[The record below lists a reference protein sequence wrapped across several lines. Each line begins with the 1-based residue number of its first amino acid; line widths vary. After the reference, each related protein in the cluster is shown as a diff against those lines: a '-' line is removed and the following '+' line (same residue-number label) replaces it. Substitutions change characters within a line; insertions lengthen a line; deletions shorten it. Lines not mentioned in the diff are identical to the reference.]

1 MDLLA
6 PDLDRSHAGGID
18 APILSLCELINAR
31 PEFYTTSSCSGRVV
45 LFWQRE
51 LAAAGAVGPDAEL
64 EPEPEPELAD
74 GDAEPPLDERTKAA
88 GGSWLYITHDEPR
101 LEDMLAEAAE
111 LPATGLAVFKQEP
124 FLLHVRCC
132 SMEAATVLYRLARE
146 CGLRESGV
154 APVGEFPL
162 CALRSTALKMDA
174 IVGSDGNWIV
184 SQDYLALT
192 VDVATQ
198 KMRANLAKLGKLE
211 RCLRSSLAM
220 HLTPTTASDAAEA
233 AAAGCGA
240 GVIGVV
246 PSKVKAV
253 KTALE
258 TRSWIDKNRCIFDCS
273 SADADAVAAAAGS
286 KAGEEAGSAAEVDSA
301 AAGVTTPAFTK
312 EFTMYYIDGVPRDML
327 VMNLLSLCGVLD
339 GRTDLRLIG
348 FDDIASEEMLQINP
362 SGMLPL
368 LVVSRPGAQAL
379 PPLMLSGV
387 ELCGQYLDGAFPG
400 VFLPEAGG
408 ADVMLRFAAIST
420 CVQIETCGMYA
431 FMDTY
436 KEIEDEATALQKGKR
451 IVYTATGFFRG
462 DLLMPWSALRE
473 NKMHHT
479 LLMLECFT
487 VLDAKV
493 AQMRKA
499 DAGGAMPYTCGSA
512 GPLLPDWK
520 LYWHLKLTVR
530 MGRNFI
536 TKFPALLAW
545 FADFERVH
553 ADVAKLWPKTWT
565 GEAPANKTIVDMH
578 KVNEGIDRAFEMQQ
592 KQGSSSGGS
601 VRLSAPVQ

>member
-1 MDLLA
+1 MPIFGDSQVLA
-6 PDLDRSHAGGID
+6 DKG
-18 APILSLCELINAR
+18 LSLKDKRGLFLGVMAELCAAVAYMHQQGMLHRDLKPENVFMTADMHVRLGDFGLSRMAQDGPQSMTLRVGSPAFMAPEVIMQEGVESGGSSGGNASTEASVTYDGAVDVYSLGIVISQMWSAVKPYTGMRVTSLVQFMMKIVRGTRPDAVCAR
-31 PEFYTTSSCSGRVV
+31 PGDSLDTLDVHAYPPK
-45 LFWQRE
+45 LLE
-51 LAAAGAVGPDAEL
+51 LMKQCWHPVPAER
-64 EPEPEPELAD
+64 PSV
-74 GDAEPPLDERTKAA
+74 AE
-88 GGSWLYITHDEPR
+88 
-101 LEDMLAEAAE
+101 
-111 LPATGLAVFKQEP
+111 
-124 FLLHVRCC
+124 
-132 SMEAATVLYRLARE
+132 
-146 CGLRESGV
+146 
-154 APVGEFPL
+154 
-162 CALRSTALKMDA
+162 
-174 IVGSDGNWIV
+174 
-184 SQDYLALT
+184 
-192 VDVATQ
+192 
-198 KMRANLAKLGKLE
+198 
-211 RCLRSSLAM
+211 
-220 HLTPTTASDAAEA
+220 
-233 AAAGCGA
+233 
-240 GVIGVV
+240 IGVRLGD
-246 PSKVKAV
+246 P
-253 KTALE
+253 ALL
-258 TRSWIDKNRCIFDCS
+258 DL
-273 SADADAVAAAAGS
+273 AAAAGS
-286 KAGEEAGSAAEVDSA
+286 KAVGEEAASAAEVDSA

-408 ADVMLRFAAIST
+408 ADVMLRFAAISM

-578 KVNEGIDRAFEMQQ
+578 KVNEGIDRAFEMHQ

-601 VRLSAPVQ
+601 GVRLSAPASSGPSGPA